1 MLNNPQQ
8 IHLKLLQKKAIKK
21 AADVTGDLIDNK
33 IFDKDTKVTRMLPQN
48 SSEIVTN
55 ETGNIQLDREIP
67 K

>member
-8 IHLKLLQKKAIKK
+8 ILLKLLQKKAIKK